1 MTTTNTADAILID
14 LGNQLVAEIHTAR
27 EKLDAMPEEY
37 WPGEQAEIDAAMAR
51 PDALMNEILAMTPST
66 AMGRV
71 VLEIAERWFVGE
83 VFGDD
88 LLAA

>member
-1 MTTTNTADAILID
+1 MTTTTADAILID
-14 LGNQLVAEIHTAR
+14 LGNQLVAESRIAR

-37 WPGEQAEIDAAMAR
+37 WPGEQTAIDAVMAR
-51 PDALMNEILAMTPST
+51 PDALMNEILTMQPST

-71 VLEIAERWFVGE
+71 VLEIAERWFAGE
-83 VFGDD
+83 AFGDE